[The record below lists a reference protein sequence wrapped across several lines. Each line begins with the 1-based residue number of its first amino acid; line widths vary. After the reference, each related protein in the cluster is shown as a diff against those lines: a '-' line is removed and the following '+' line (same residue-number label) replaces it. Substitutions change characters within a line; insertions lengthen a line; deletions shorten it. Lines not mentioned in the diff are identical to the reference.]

1 VISTAW
7 LKARE
12 PYWRRLEQ
20 LLDRTASDGFALL
33 TRPELQEL
41 GLLYRQIAADLA
53 ALREDAGSV
62 HYAAYLNQLLARAH
76 HTIYSEGPRNP
87 AAAALRFWLDT
98 YPRVFRQNLAY
109 VLVALALFLGS
120 GALGAAL
127 AYRDPDFETRILG
140 PEMVETIARR
150 EMWTHSIV
158 AIKPVASSAIM
169 TNNLSVAL
177 TTFAMGIT
185 AGIGTIYMLAFNGL
199 LLGVIGMACGLA
211 GMSLQ
216 LWSFVAPHGV
226 LELPAIVI
234 AGSAGLR
241 LAHGLIFPGLRP
253 RRESVGREGTEGVK
267 LVLGCVPILII
278 AGVIEAFV
286 SPTDLGVALKLG
298 LAAALFV
305 LLLSYLFW
313 KRATL
318 ATGDS
323 AA

>member
-7 LKARE
+7 LKTRE

-20 LLDRTASDGFALL
+20 LLDRTERDGFRSL

-41 GLLYRQIAADLA
+41 GLLYRQIASDLA
-53 ALREDAGSV
+53 TLREDAGSL

-76 HTIYSEGPRNP
+76 HTIYSAERQNASG
-87 AAAALRFWLDT
+87 ALRFWLDT

-109 VLVALALFLGS
+109 VLAALALFLGS
-120 GALGAAL
+120 IALGAAL
-127 AYRDPDFETRILG
+127 AYRDPDFKTRILG
-140 PEMVETIARR
+140 PEMVETISRR

-185 AGIGTIYMLAFNGL
+185 AGIGTVYMIAFNGL

-241 LAHGLIFPGLRP
+241 LAHGLIFPGLLP
-253 RRESVGREGTEGVK
+253 RRESVEREGIEGVK
-267 LVLGCVPILII
+267 LVLGCIPILII
-278 AGVIEAFV
+278 AGLIEAFV
-286 SPTDLGVALKLG
+286 SPTDLAVALKFG

-313 KRATL
+313 KRATPD
-318 ATGDS
+318 GR
-323 AA
+323 